1 MTARLHID
9 WTACDGRGLCVEL
22 LPEVL
27 ERDPWGYPIPHKPG
41 PIEVPDRLV
50 PHAQKA
56 AGLCPLLALRLAAQS
71 VEPGSAKSGI
81 WPDHIRQTT

>member
-27 ERDPWGYPIPHKPG
+27 ERDPWGYPIPHQPG
-41 PIEVPDRLV
+41 PIQVPEHLV
-50 PHAQKA
+50 KHAEHA
-56 AGLCPLLALRLAAQS
+56 ATLCPLLALRLRS
-71 VEPGSAKSGI
+71 PT
-81 WPDHIRQTT
+81 H